1 MSYTKLLETAIYASC
16 IAGYEIMNIYKTN
29 DFDVSTKSDSS
40 PVTRADIEASNIIIS
55 QLQST
60 DTPIICEETV
70 EVPYSERKTWNK
82 VWIVDPIDGTQNFIK
97 KNNEFTVNVALIE
110 NQEPTIGVVYTP
122 ANDTLYFGTSRIGAF
137 CIQDIS
143 KKTDDFTID
152 NLLKHATQMP
162 FVQELAEYTI
172 VASRYHRSTDTNNF
186 IMELQKQHKNT
197 RIISVGSSLKICLVA
212 SGEAHI
218 YPRFEC
224 LSEWDIAAGDA
235 IARASGC
242 TSVQAHTKKPL
253 LYNKESLAS
262 EHFIISR

>member
-1 MSYTKLLETAIYASC
+1 MNYTKLLENAIYASYA
-16 IAGYEIMNIYKTN
+16 AGYEIMNIYKTN
-29 DFDVSTKSDSS
+29 DFDISTKSDSS
-40 PVTRADIEASNIIIS
+40 PVTRADIAASNSIIS
-55 QLQST
+55 HLQAT
-60 DTPIICEETV
+60 GIPIICEETI
-70 EVPYSERKTWNK
+70 EISYEKRKLWNT
-82 VWIVDPIDGTQNFIK
+82 VWIVDPIDGTKNFIK
-97 KNNEFTVNVALIE
+97 KNNEFTVNIALIE
-110 NQEPTIGVVYTP
+110 NQEPTIGVVYAP
-122 ANDTLYFGTSRIGAF
+122 AYDTLYFGTSRIGAF
-137 CIQDIS
+137 CVQDIS

-152 NLLKHATQMP
+152 NLLKYAAQMP
-162 FVQELAEYTI
+162 FVHKLAEYTI
-172 VASRYHRSTDTNNF
+172 VASRYHRSADTNNF
-186 IMELQKQHKNT
+186 IIELQKQHKNT